1 MNGKRDPWSGSA
13 GAEVGSDGTASS
25 ASERRIPTA
34 AYSRPA
40 QSAVSRSEEDDARSS
55 SKYRAALEAMFA
67 KKSEPVAEPIA
78 ERAAKIV
85 TVRMLDMRDDPR
97 RKERDKRLAKLMA
110 AEGRAAVTKT
120 CQAYLRAG
128 FALPEEQDVMLKVL
142 DHDEDERV
150 LHALATL
157 SKLLDAEA
165 PHRRAV
171 LETRL
176 RRLES
181 DSDDAGVGA
190 LAQVVRTKLPRWG
203 DARAREE
210 R

>member
-1 MNGKRDPWSGSA
+1 MNGKRDPRYGSA
-13 GAEVGSDGTASS
+13 GAEVGTEGMASS

-40 QSAVSRSEEDDARSS
+40 PSAVSRSEEDDARSS

-67 KKSEPVAEPIA
+67 KKSEPVAEPVA

-85 TVRMLDMRDDPR
+85 TVPVRDEPR
-97 RKERDKRLAKLMA
+97 REERDKRLAKLMA

-120 CQAYLRAG
+120 CEAYLRAG

-165 PHRRAV
+165 PRRRAV
-171 LETRL
+171 LEARL

-181 DSDDAGVGA
+181 DSDDAGVRA

-203 DARAREE
+203 DSRAREE

>member
-1 MNGKRDPWSGSA
+1 MNGKRDSWSGSA
-13 GAEVGSDGTASS
+13 GAVPQSHGAPSS
-25 ASERRIPTA
+25 GSERRIPTA
-34 AYSRPA
+34 SYVQP
-40 QSAVSRSEEDDARSS
+40 AVSRSEEDDARSS
-55 SKYRAALEAMFA
+55 SKYRAALEALFA
-67 KKSEPVAEPIA
+67 RKSEPAMEPVP

-85 TVRMLDMRDDPR
+85 TVPVRDDPR
-97 RKERDKRLAKLMA
+97 REEHDKRLAKLMA

-120 CQAYLRAG
+120 CEAYLRAG

-142 DHDEDERV
+142 DHDDDERV
-150 LHALATL
+150 LHALTSL

-181 DSDDAGVGA
+181 DSDDAGVRE
-190 LAQVVRTKLPRWG
+190 LAQVVRAKLRSR
-203 DARAREE
+203 DARDAREA